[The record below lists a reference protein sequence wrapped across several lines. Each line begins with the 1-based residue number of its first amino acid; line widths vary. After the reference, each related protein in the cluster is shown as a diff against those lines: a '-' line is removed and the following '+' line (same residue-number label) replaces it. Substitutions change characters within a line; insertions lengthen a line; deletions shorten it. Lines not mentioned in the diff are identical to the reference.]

1 MKYLL
6 ASLIAAGLMGGVSLA
21 KKNFLC
27 SDNSEHRMYF
37 LNFSSYDLNLGVLSG
52 SANIEASENTSD
64 PYEANF
70 DCYQTDD
77 GCIKLTNNNL
87 KGKTLNISVDL
98 DQAATSEWSA
108 DKGFSLTDV
117 EWINDTSVKPGSCGL
132 SFKTQTGQDSLVC
145 FHYSHGAIYIYDND
159 SEYCLNTGN

>member
-1 MKYLL
+1 M
-6 ASLIAAGLMGGVSLA
+6 
-21 KKNFLC
+21 
-27 SDNSEHRMYF
+27 MYF
-37 LNFSSYDLNLGVLSG
+37 LNFSSYNLNLGALSG

-77 GCIKLTNNNL
+77 GCIKLTNNL
-87 KGKTLNISVDL
+87 KGKTLNIFVEL
-98 DQAATSEWSA
+98 DQAVTSTWSA

-117 EWINDTSVKPGSCGL
+117 EWINETSVKSDSCGL

-145 FHYSHGAIYIYDND
+145 ISLDSLGAIYIYDND